1 MAYTGGETGTA
12 GFGDTGG
19 QTVFGGKDK
28 GGASTEVINLTQRL
42 GVTETSLY
50 TSATT
55 AAKGVLL
62 APRDV
67 TISNTGGAPAGVV
80 MKLNHWSDDTT
91 NESNAIYLQFIVGK
105 DETINI
111 PMSRII
117 TADNVA
123 TFMDGTALAQAA
135 PNSNM
140 YIDSTADA
148 DSATAA
154 GVVGH
159 ATNTTLYLE
168 PYTSAAN
175 CTANLFRVGDLVQIR
190 AEVMEVT
197 AIGDKSDLANNYL
210 TVIRGVHGSTAGTA
224 AVDDDP
230 VRLAFFNAYH
240 PFTAATGGY
249 DKVQTDNDG
258 KFKATNFFGYG
269 RGLTYQTTGILP
281 GSVAIKCYNPGYQE
295 WGMSGVTSGTKTGLT
310 ASTAYTFNITAD
322 GGSVFVDFSITTD
335 ASNGNF
341 GGRNGLLSK
350 IQAELDTQYYT
361 AGNLFTKKVTVGIV
375 NGDIRFTSGTR
386 LSTSAILLAA
396 PGSGTT
402 PFGVGRIP
410 AIGLIEDA
418 IAARLPDN
426 TLSTVSSG
434 QSVTNINA
442 FMYDDGYGNLIGKGS
457 GTINY
462 DSGEIDFVSYPN
474 TEFVV
479 SARYGNGLSG
489 SISEAQSNTI
499 EDISA
504 RSLNDNID
512 TTISLRVTG
521 YDLSGMRRTYKGKRI
536 TTIMTD

>member
-1 MAYTGGETGTA
+1 MAGYSPPPMANTGVQGRNTDVLNGNK
-12 GFGDTGG
+12 
-19 QTVFGGKDK
+19 GGKRP
-28 GGASTEVINLTQRL
+28 TETINLNQKV
-42 GVTETSLY
+42 GVTETSMFVAA
-50 TSATT
+50 ST
-55 AAKGVLL
+55 AAKGALF
-62 APRDV
+62 APKDV
-67 TISNTGGAPAGVV
+67 VISNTGGAGAGVLI
-80 MKLNHWSDDTT
+80 KLQHWSNDTT
-91 NESNAIYLQFIVGK
+91 NATDPIYLQFLVGAG
-105 DETINI
+105 ETVNF

-117 TADNVA
+117 AADNVA
-123 TFMDGTALAQAA
+123 TLMDGTALAQAA

-140 YIDSTADA
+140 YVDSTADA

-159 ATNTTLYLE
+159 ATSTTLYLE

-175 CTANLFRVGDLVQIR
+175 CTANLFRIGDLVRIR
-190 AEVMEVT
+190 DEVMEVT

-410 AIGLIEDA
+410 AIGVVEDA
-418 IAARLPDN
+418 VAARLPDN
-426 TLSTVSSG
+426 TISTVSSG
-434 QSVTNINA
+434 QTVSNVDV
-442 FMYDDGYGNLIGKGS
+442 FMYDDGNGKLVGNGN

-462 DSGEIDFVSYPN
+462 DTGAVNFTSYPN
-474 TEFVV
+474 AEFVV

-489 SISEAQSNTI
+489 SVSEAQSNTI
-499 EDISA
+499 EDIAA
-504 RSLNDNID
+504 RSLNDNIE
-512 TTISLRVTG
+512 TTVSLSVTG
-521 YDLSGMRRTYKGKRI
+521 YDLNK
-536 TTIMTD
+536 